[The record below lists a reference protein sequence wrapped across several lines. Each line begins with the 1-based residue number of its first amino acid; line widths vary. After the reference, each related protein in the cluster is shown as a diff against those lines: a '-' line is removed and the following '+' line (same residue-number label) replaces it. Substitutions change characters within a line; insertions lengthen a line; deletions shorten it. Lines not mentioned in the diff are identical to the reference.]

1 MTGTE
6 IQCGSLRWRSSKDCA
21 ERVVIAMKTFQSDRA
36 LCVDPQGRVT
46 VENPKSVCEYDLLA
60 VYVVSRPLMELYR
73 EIRDEL
79 EAHAQERGWREKRKA
94 A

>member
-1 MTGTE
+1 MTGTD

-21 ERVVIAMKTFQSDRA
+21 ERAVIAMKTFKSDRA

-46 VENPKSVCEYDLLA
+46 VENPKSVCEYDLIG
-60 VYVVSRPLMELYR
+60 VYDVKRPLMELYR
-73 EIRDEL
+73 ELKEDL
-79 EAHAQERGWREKRKA
+79 EAEAVSRGWREKRRA